1 MVEST
6 VQSIGLG
13 LHFCTIE
20 STVQSIGLGLWLS
33 LQFSL

>member
-6 VQSIGLG
+6 VQSIGFG
-13 LHFCTIE
+13 LHFCTVE
-20 STVQSIGLGLWLS
+20 STVQSIGFGLLLS

>member
-6 VQSIGLG
+6 VHVRSMV
-13 LHFCTIE
+13 E